1 MAFVQRTRSGA
12 VKRTSTVVTVRPRR
26 PIDKILLGG
35 FFNNMNTQKEAPIV
49 TATFPAT
56 FLGLRWNIALHSTA
70 TTSGATSQ
78 NAVSWA
84 IVILRQGGST
94 VPAVNYGAQTLGTYF
109 QPEQN
114 VLATGVMGISFEK
127 GATRDSGETAT
138 MRKLQNGDK
147 IMFVIK
153 SDDADNNV
161 NAYVQIVAFIKS

>member
-35 FFNNMNTQKEAPIV
+35 FFSNMATQKEAPIV

-56 FLGLRWNIALHSTA
+56 FLGLRWNIAVHST
-70 TTSGATSQ
+70 TGNNTDSHQ
-78 NAVSWA
+78 AVSWA
-84 IVILRQGGST
+84 IVILRQGGGT

-114 VLATGVMGISFEK
+114 VLATGVIGMTFEK
-127 GATRDSGETAT
+127 GSAHDSGETAT

-153 SDDADNNV
+153 SDQAENNV